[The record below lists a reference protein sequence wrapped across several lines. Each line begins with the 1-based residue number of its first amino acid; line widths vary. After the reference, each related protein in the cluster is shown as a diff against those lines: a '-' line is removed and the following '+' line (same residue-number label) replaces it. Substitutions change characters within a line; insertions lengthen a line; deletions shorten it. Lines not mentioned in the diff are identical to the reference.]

1 MPLAV
6 GASAPNFTLTDQDG
20 HRVSLSKYRNEQV
33 VVLYFYP
40 KDNTRGCTAQ
50 ACGFRDAYE
59 DFTEA
64 GAVVIG
70 VSTDG
75 QGSHRGFVDKH
86 RLPFTLVTDGGGAL
100 AKTYDVG
107 KTFGLI
113 PGRVTFVID
122 RNGVIQ
128 HVFDSQINAKK
139 HVSEALTTVKR
150 LR

>member
-6 GASAPNFTLTDQDG
+6 GASAPEFTLTDQDG
-20 HRVSLSKYRNEQV
+20 HRVSLSQFRHESV

-70 VSTDG
+70 VSSDA
-75 QGSHRGFVDKH
+75 QGSHRGFVDQH
-86 RLPFTLVTDGGGAL
+86 RLPFTLVTDGGGAV
-100 AKTYDVG
+100 AKVYGVK
-107 KTFGLI
+107 KTFGLL

-122 RNGVIQ
+122 KNGVIQ
-128 HVFDSQINAKK
+128 HVFDSQLNATK
-139 HVSEALTTVKR
+139 HVSEALGTVR
-150 LR
+150 ALA